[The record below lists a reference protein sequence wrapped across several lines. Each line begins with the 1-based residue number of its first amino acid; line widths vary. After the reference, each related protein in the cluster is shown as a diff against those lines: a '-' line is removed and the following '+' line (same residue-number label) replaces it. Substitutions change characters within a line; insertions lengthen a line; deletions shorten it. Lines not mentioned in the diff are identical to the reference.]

1 MSKQTGISKS
11 TVNALKKNFLTEDSQ
26 TADGY
31 NNFSAKLG
39 LQTDNLSSK
48 GHYTLGNMLSRNHVT
63 LEAIYRTSWI
73 AGQVV
78 DTVAED
84 MTKEGIAMYS
94 TMSPDHVQKLQ
105 SKMTELAIW
114 RSLCSCLKWSRLYG
128 GAIAVILTEGADYS
142 TPLDVSKIGKNAFKG
157 LVVFDRWQIEPSYND
172 LVTELCPDIGQPKY
186 YQILAGM
193 ETMGAIK
200 VHYSRVIR
208 FDGIEMPYYQK
219 KMDNLWGMSVI
230 ERMYD
235 RLLAF
240 DSATTGAAQLMYKA
254 YLRVVQVKGLR
265 TALAMGGK
273 TEQAVIKQF
282 QYIRLMQSMEGITLL
297 DSEDTFATHNYT
309 FGGVADV
316 LREFG
321 QQISGACNI
330 PLVRL
335 FGQSPAGFSTGD
347 TDLRNYYDG
356 INKNQEAKLR
366 LPVRKVLEVMS
377 MSEFGSELPEDFE
390 FEFNSLWEMSEQEK
404 SQIASADTNA
414 INTAFQSGLITQK
427 IGMKELQQQSRHTGR
442 YTNIEQADIDKAQ
455 VSLPEHQGMGEGS
468 IGEENKIAPSPN
480 QTLNIAD
487 FKKRIAELKRKFP
500 EEPKPEEDDAVNE
513 EQTIEQLEED
523 LETFGEKSIQ
533 QLEKEIT
540 ELDDATFGW
549 LENELEG
556 IVLSKEKTLGDLEE
570 ELKSIGLS
578 DTSIELLEQQL
589 KDLGE
594 SSIESL
600 EAEISKM
607 LSPKIPKKMSMNDS
621 LWARMKKLLKG

>member
-1 MSKQTGISKS
+1 MGKQTGISKS
-11 TVNALKKNFLTEDSQ
+11 TINALKKNFLTEDSQ
-26 TADGY
+26 TFDGY

-48 GHYTLGNMLSRNHVT
+48 GSYTLGNMLSRNHVA

-84 MTKEGIAMYS
+84 MTKEGISMYS

-142 TPLDVSKIGKNAFKG
+142 TPLDISKIGKNAFKG

-172 LVTELCPDIGQPKY
+172 LVTELCPDIGAPKY

-366 LPVRKVLEVMS
+366 LPVRKILEVMS
-377 MSEFGSELPEDFE
+377 MSELGSELPEDFE

-404 SQIASADTNA
+404 SQIASADTQS

-427 IGMKELQQQSRHTGR
+427 IGMKELQQQSRYTGR
-442 YTNIEQADIDKAQ
+442 YTNITNEDIKKAQ
-455 VSLPEHQGMGEGS
+455 VNLPEHQGMGEGS
-468 IGEENKIAPSPN
+468 IGGENKIEPGPN
-480 QTLNIAD
+480 QTVNLAD
-487 FKKRIAELKRKFP
+487 FKKRLADLKLKYP
-500 EEPKPEEDDAVNE
+500 EEPKPEEDDAINE
-513 EQTIEQLEED
+513 GQTI
-523 LETFGEKSIQ
+523 K

-556 IVLSKEKTLGDLEE
+556 IVLSKEKTLGDLKE

-594 SSIESL
+594 PSIESL

-607 LSPKIPKKMSMNDS
+607 LSPKIPKKMSANDS
-621 LWARMKKLLKG
+621 LWMRVKKIFKG

>member
-1 MSKQTGISKS
+1 MGKQTGISKS
-11 TVNALKKNFLTEDSQ
+11 TINALKKNFLTEDSQ
-26 TADGY
+26 TFDGY

-128 GAIAVILTEGADYS
+128 GAIAVILTEGVDYS

-468 IGEENKIAPSPN
+468 IGEENKIEPGPN
-480 QTLNIAD
+480 QTVNLAD

-500 EEPKPEEDDAVNE
+500 EEPKPEEDDAINNE
-513 EQTIEQLEED
+513 STIEQLEED
-523 LETFGEKSIQ
+523 LETFGEKSIK

-594 SSIESL
+594 PSIESL